1 MVKTDSNTA
10 NNYVDKTSSSLG
22 LDVKDS
28 CRVATTA
35 NITLSGTQTIDG
47 ISVVANNKVLVKD
60 QSTASQNGIY
70 VCSSGTWLRS
80 TDLNTGF
87 NAANIFTFI
96 EEGSANADK
105 GFVCTTNSG
114 SDTV

>member
-1 MVKTDSNTA
+1 MPNTDAKSSI
-10 NNYVDKTSSSLG
+10 NYVNKSSSTLG

-28 CRVATTA
+28 CRVSTTA

-47 ISVVANNKVLVKD
+47 VSVVANNRVLVKD

-70 VCSSGTWLRS
+70 VCSSDPWLRS

-96 EEGSANADK
+96 EEGS
-105 GFVCTTNSG
+105 
-114 SDTV
+114 